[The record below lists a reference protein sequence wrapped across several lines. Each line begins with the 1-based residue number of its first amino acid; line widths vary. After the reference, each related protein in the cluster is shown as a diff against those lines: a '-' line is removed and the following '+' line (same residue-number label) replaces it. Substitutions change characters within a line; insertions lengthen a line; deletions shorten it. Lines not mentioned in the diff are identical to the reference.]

1 MSLFDIS
8 SLEKELSELEK
19 ETLQNGFWEDSK
31 KSSIILQKIKT
42 IKNKVEKYN
51 KLNNE
56 IDSLIEMSELVMQ
69 EATEANSSQESKQD
83 DELVKEIL
91 TGTKTIQS
99 ELDDLEVETL
109 LSGRYDIN
117 NAIVTIHPGA
127 GGTESQDWAE
137 MLYRMY
143 CRWANDNEYSVQELD
158 YIDGDEAGLKSVTFL
173 ISGEYAY
180 GYMKSEKGVH
190 RLVRISPFDAGGRRH
205 TSFAS
210 VEVLPEITED
220 IEIEINPDDLRIDTY
235 RASGAGGQHINK
247 TSSAIR
253 ITHIPTNIVVACQT
267 ERSQIQNRE
276 TAMKMLKSKL
286 LDMKEREHK
295 EKIEDLKGE
304 QKDIAWGSQIRSY
317 VFCPYTLVKD
327 HRTNFEVGNV
337 QNVMDGD
344 LNGFMREYLKNYK
357 EEV

>member
-1 MSLFDIS
+1 MSHFDIS
-8 SLEKELSELEK
+8 SKQKELEELEK
-19 ETLQNGFWEDSK
+19 QTTVDGFWNDSQN
-31 KSSIILQKIKT
+31 SSKILKQ
-42 IKNKVEKYN
+42 IKNIKDKCTKYN
-51 KLNNE
+51 QIKE
-56 IDSLIEMSELVMQ
+56 SIDNLIEMSDLVMQ
-69 EATEANSSQESKQD
+69 ED
-83 DELVKEIL
+83 DENLAKDIIDNTKSIQNEI
-91 TGTKTIQS
+91 
-99 ELDDLEVETL
+99 ENLEIETL
-109 LSGRYDIN
+109 LSGKYDLN

-143 CRWANDNEYSVQELD
+143 TRWAASNGYTVQELD
-158 YIDGDEAGLKSVTFL
+158 YLEGDEAGLKSVTFL
-173 ISGEYAY
+173 VSGDYAY
-180 GYMKSEKGVH
+180 GYMKAEKGVH

-220 IEIEINPDDLRIDTY
+220 IEIDINPDDLRVDTY

-247 TSSAIR
+247 TSSAVR
-253 ITHIPTNIVVACQT
+253 ITHIPTNTVVACQT

-286 LDMKEREHK
+286 LDMKEREQK
-295 EKIEDLKGE
+295 ETINELKGE

-327 HRTNFEVGNV
+327 HRTNYEVGNV
-337 QNVMDGD
+337 QGVMDGD
-344 LNGFMREYLKNYK
+344 LNAFMKEYLKSVNSN
-357 EEV
+357 